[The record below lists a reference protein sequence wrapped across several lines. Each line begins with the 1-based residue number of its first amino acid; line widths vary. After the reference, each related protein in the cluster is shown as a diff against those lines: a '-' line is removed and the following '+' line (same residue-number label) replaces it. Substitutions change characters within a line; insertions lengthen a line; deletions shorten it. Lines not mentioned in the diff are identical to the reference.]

1 MLNKEKGMTLLYP
14 IRNSLYVNITNLCCC
29 KCVFCIRNIT
39 DSVGG
44 SDSLWLD
51 HEPTMEE
58 LKQELEKFDLDDYEE
73 VVFCGYG
80 EPLMRINEVV
90 EFAKY
95 IKSKKNIKTRINTNG
110 LADLIH
116 KKKTAVL
123 LKDAIDSVS
132 ISLNAPNEEVYLKV
146 TQPVFGIKSF
156 DAMLQFAKDCKVCVK
171 EVCFSV
177 VDEISDKEIQESQ
190 ELADSLGIPLRVRVK
205 NG

>member
-1 MLNKEKGMTLLYP
+1 MTLLYP
-14 IRNSLYVNITNLCCC
+14 IGNSLYVNITNLCCC
-29 KCVFCIRNIT
+29 KCVFCVRNFT

-51 HEPTMEE
+51 HEPTIEE
-58 LKQELEKFDLDDYEE
+58 LKAELEKFNLDDYEE

-90 EFAKY
+90 EFATY
-95 IKSKKNIKTRINTNG
+95 IKNKKDIKTRVNTNG
-110 LADLIH
+110 LSDLIH

-123 LKDAIDSVS
+123 LKDAIDAVS
-132 ISLNAPNEEVYLKV
+132 ISLNAPNKEVYLKV
-146 TQPVFGIKSF
+146 AQPAFGIKSF
-156 DAMLQFAKDCKVCVK
+156 DAMLDFAKDCKTCLK

-190 ELADSLGIPLRVRVK
+190 ELADSLGIPLRVRIK
-205 NG
+205 SN

>member
-1 MLNKEKGMTLLYP
+1 MTLLYP
-14 IRNSLYVNITNLCCC
+14 IENSLYVNITNLCCC
-29 KCVFCIRNIT
+29 KCVFCVRDIT

-51 HEPTMEE
+51 HEPTMDE
-58 LKQELEKFDLDDYEE
+58 LKVELEKFNLDDYEE

-80 EPLMRINEVV
+80 EPLMRINEVI
-90 EFAKY
+90 EFANY
-95 IKSKKNIKTRINTNG
+95 IKTKKNIKIRVNTNG
-110 LADLIH
+110 LSDLIH

-123 LKDAIDSVS
+123 LKDAIDAVS

-146 TQPVFGIKSF
+146 AKPAFGIKSF
-156 DAMLQFAKDCKVCVK
+156 DAMLNFAKDCKTYIK

-177 VDEISDKEIQESQ
+177 VDEISEQEIQQSQ
-190 ELADSLGIPLRVRVK
+190 ELANSLGIPLRVRVK

>member
-1 MLNKEKGMTLLYP
+1 MTLLYP
-14 IRNSLYVNITNLCCC
+14 IENSLYVNITNLCCC
-29 KCVFCIRNIT
+29 KCVFCVRDIT

-51 HEPTMEE
+51 HEPTMDE
-58 LKQELEKFDLDDYEE
+58 LKAELEKFNLDDYEE

-80 EPLMRINEVV
+80 EPLMRINELI
-90 EFAKY
+90 EFANY
-95 IKSKKNIKTRINTNG
+95 IKTKKNIKIRINTNG
-110 LADLIH
+110 LSDLIH

-123 LKDAIDSVS
+123 LKDAIDAVS

-146 TQPVFGIKSF
+146 AKPAFGIKSF
-156 DAMLQFAKDCKVCVK
+156 DAMLNFAKDCKTYIK

-177 VDEISDKEIQESQ
+177 VDEISEQEIQQSQ
-190 ELADSLGIPLRVRVK
+190 ELANSLGIPLRVRVK

>member
-1 MLNKEKGMTLLYP
+1 MTLLYP

-95 IKSKKNIKTRINTNG
+95 IKSKKNIKTRVNTNG

-146 TQPVFGIKSF
+146 TQPAFGIKSF

>member
-1 MLNKEKGMTLLYP
+1 MTLLYP
-14 IRNSLYVNITNLCCC
+14 IENSLYVNITNLCCC
-29 KCVFCIRNIT
+29 KCVFCVRDIT

-44 SDSLWLD
+44 SESLWLD
-51 HEPTMEE
+51 HEPTIDE
-58 LKQELEKFDLDDYEE
+58 LKAELEKFNLDEYEE

-90 EFAKY
+90 EFANY
-95 IKSKKNIKTRINTNG
+95 IKTKKNIKIRVNTNG

-123 LKDAIDSVS
+123 LKDAIDAVS
-132 ISLNAPNEEVYLKV
+132 ISLNAPNEEVYLEVAK
-146 TQPVFGIKSF
+146 PAFGIKSF
-156 DAMLQFAKDCKVCVK
+156 DAMLSFAKDCKTCIK

-177 VDEISDKEIQESQ
+177 VDEITDEEIRQSQ
-190 ELADSLGIPLRVRVK
+190 ELADSLDIPLRVRVK

>member
-1 MLNKEKGMTLLYP
+1 MTLLYP

-132 ISLNAPNEEVYLKV
+132 ISLNAPNKEVYLKV
-146 TQPVFGIKSF
+146 TQPAFGIKSF

>member
-1 MLNKEKGMTLLYP
+1 MTLLYP
-14 IRNSLYVNITNLCCC
+14 IENSLYVNITNLCCC
-29 KCVFCIRNIT
+29 KCVFCVRDIT

-51 HEPTMEE
+51 HEPTIDE
-58 LKQELEKFDLDDYEE
+58 LKAELEKFNLDEYEE

-90 EFAKY
+90 EFANY
-95 IKSKKNIKTRINTNG
+95 IKTKKNIKIRVNTNG

-123 LKDAIDSVS
+123 LKDAIDAVS
-132 ISLNAPNEEVYLKV
+132 ISLNAPNEEVYLEVAK
-146 TQPVFGIKSF
+146 PAFGIKSF
-156 DAMLQFAKDCKVCVK
+156 DAMLSFAKDCKTCIK

-177 VDEISDKEIQESQ
+177 VDEISDEEIRQSQ
-190 ELADSLGIPLRVRVK
+190 ELAYSLDIPLRVRVK

>member
-1 MLNKEKGMTLLYP
+1 MTLLYP
-14 IRNSLYVNITNLCCC
+14 IENSLYVNITNLCCC
-29 KCVFCIRNIT
+29 KCVFCVRDIT

-51 HEPTMEE
+51 HEPTIDE
-58 LKQELEKFDLDDYEE
+58 LKAELEKFNLDEYEE

-90 EFAKY
+90 EFANY
-95 IKSKKNIKTRINTNG
+95 IKTKKNIKIRVNTKG

-123 LKDAIDSVS
+123 LKDAIDAVS
-132 ISLNAPNEEVYLKV
+132 ISLNAPNEEVYLEVAK
-146 TQPVFGIKSF
+146 PAFGIKSF
-156 DAMLQFAKDCKVCVK
+156 DAMLSFAKDCKTCIK

-177 VDEISDKEIQESQ
+177 VDEITDEEIRQSQ
-190 ELADSLGIPLRVRVK
+190 ELADSLDIPLRVRVK

>member
-1 MLNKEKGMTLLYP
+1 MTLLYA
-14 IRNSLYVNITNLCCC
+14 IDISFYVIISNLCCC
-29 KCVFCIRNIT
+29 KCVFCVRDIT

-51 HEPTMEE
+51 HEPTIDE
-58 LKQELEKFDLDDYEE
+58 LKAELEKFNLDEYEE

-90 EFAKY
+90 EFANY
-95 IKSKKNIKTRINTNG
+95 IKTKKNIKIRVNTNG

-123 LKDAIDSVS
+123 LKDAIDAVS
-132 ISLNAPNEEVYLKV
+132 ISLNAPNEEVYLEVAK
-146 TQPVFGIKSF
+146 PAFGIKSF
-156 DAMLQFAKDCKVCVK
+156 DAMLSFAKDCKTCIK

-177 VDEISDKEIQESQ
+177 VDEITDEEIRQSQ
-190 ELADSLGIPLRVRVK
+190 ELADSLDIPLRVRVK

>member
-1 MLNKEKGMTLLYP
+1 MTLLYP
-14 IRNSLYVNITNLCCC
+14 IENSLYVNITNLCCC
-29 KCVFCIRNIT
+29 KCVFCVRDIT

-51 HEPTMEE
+51 HEPTIDE
-58 LKQELEKFDLDDYEE
+58 LKAELEKFNLDEYEE

-90 EFAKY
+90 EFANY
-95 IKSKKNIKTRINTNG
+95 IKTKKNIKIRVNTNG

-123 LKDAIDSVS
+123 LKDAIDAVS
-132 ISLNAPNEEVYLKV
+132 ISLNAPNEEVYLEVAK
-146 TQPVFGIKSF
+146 PAFGIKSF
-156 DAMLQFAKDCKVCVK
+156 DAMLSFAKDCKTCIK

-177 VDEISDKEIQESQ
+177 VDEITDEEIRQSQ
-190 ELADSLGIPLRVRVK
+190 ELADSLDIPLRVIVK

>member
-1 MLNKEKGMTLLYP
+1 MTLLYP
-14 IRNSLYVNITNLCCC
+14 IEDSLYVNITNLCCC
-29 KCVFCIRNIT
+29 KCVFCVRDIT

-51 HEPTMEE
+51 HEPTIDE
-58 LKQELEKFDLDDYEE
+58 LKAELEKFNLDEYEE

-90 EFAKY
+90 EFANY
-95 IKSKKNIKTRINTNG
+95 IKTKKNIKIRVNTNG

-123 LKDAIDSVS
+123 LKDAIDAVS
-132 ISLNAPNEEVYLKV
+132 ISLNAPNEEVYLEVAK
-146 TQPVFGIKSF
+146 PAFGIKSF
-156 DAMLQFAKDCKVCVK
+156 DAMLSFAKDCKTCIK

-177 VDEISDKEIQESQ
+177 VDEITDEEIRQSQ
-190 ELADSLGIPLRVRVK
+190 ELADSLDIPLRVRVK

>member
-1 MLNKEKGMTLLYP
+1 MTLLYP
-14 IRNSLYVNITNLCCC
+14 IENSLYVNITNLCCC
-29 KCVFCIRNIT
+29 KCVFCVRDIT

-51 HEPTMEE
+51 HEPTIDE
-58 LKQELEKFDLDDYEE
+58 LKAELEKFNLDEYEE

-90 EFAKY
+90 EFANY
-95 IKSKKNIKTRINTNG
+95 IKTKKNIKIRVNTNG

-123 LKDAIDSVS
+123 LKDAIDAVS
-132 ISLNAPNEEVYLKV
+132 ISLNAPNEEVFLEVAK
-146 TQPVFGIKSF
+146 PAFGIKSF
-156 DAMLQFAKDCKVCVK
+156 DAMLSFAKDCKTCIK

-177 VDEISDKEIQESQ
+177 VDEITDEEIRQSQ
-190 ELADSLGIPLRVRVK
+190 ELADSLDIPLRVRVK

>member
-1 MLNKEKGMTLLYP
+1 MTLLYP
-14 IRNSLYVNITNLCCC
+14 IENSLYVNITNLCCC
-29 KCVFCIRNIT
+29 KCVFCVRDIT

-51 HEPTMEE
+51 HEPTIDE
-58 LKQELEKFDLDDYEE
+58 LKAELEKFNLDEYEE

-90 EFAKY
+90 EFANY
-95 IKSKKNIKTRINTNG
+95 IKTKKNIKIRVNTNG

-123 LKDAIDSVS
+123 LKDARDAVS
-132 ISLNAPNEEVYLKV
+132 ISLNAPNEEVYLEVAK
-146 TQPVFGIKSF
+146 PAFGIKSF
-156 DAMLQFAKDCKVCVK
+156 DAMLSFAKDCKTCIK

-177 VDEISDKEIQESQ
+177 VDEITDEEIRQSQ
-190 ELADSLGIPLRVRVK
+190 ELADSLDIPLRVRVK

>member
-1 MLNKEKGMTLLYP
+1 MTLLYP
-14 IRNSLYVNITNLCCC
+14 IENSLYVNITNLCCC
-29 KCVFCIRNIT
+29 KCVFCVRDIT

-51 HEPTMEE
+51 HEPTIDE
-58 LKQELEKFDLDDYEE
+58 LKAELEKFNLDEYEE

-90 EFAKY
+90 EFANY
-95 IKSKKNIKTRINTNG
+95 IKTKKNIKIRVNTNG

-123 LKDAIDSVS
+123 LKDAIDAVS
-132 ISLNAPNEEVYLKV
+132 ISLNAPNQEVYLEVAK
-146 TQPVFGIKSF
+146 PAFGIKSF
-156 DAMLQFAKDCKVCVK
+156 DAMLSFAKDCKTCIK

-177 VDEISDKEIQESQ
+177 VDEITDEEIRQSQ
-190 ELADSLGIPLRVRVK
+190 ELADSLDIPLRVRVK

>member
-1 MLNKEKGMTLLYP
+1 MTLLYP
-14 IRNSLYVNITNLCCC
+14 IENSLYVNITNLCCC
-29 KCVFCIRNIT
+29 KCVFCVRDIT

-51 HEPTMEE
+51 HEPNIDE
-58 LKQELEKFDLDDYEE
+58 LKAELEKFNLDEYEE

-90 EFAKY
+90 EFANY
-95 IKSKKNIKTRINTNG
+95 IKTKKNIKIRVNTNG

-123 LKDAIDSVS
+123 LKDAIDAVS
-132 ISLNAPNEEVYLKV
+132 ISLNAPNEEVYLEVAK
-146 TQPVFGIKSF
+146 PAFGMKSF
-156 DAMLQFAKDCKVCVK
+156 DAMLSFAKDCKTCIK

-177 VDEISDKEIQESQ
+177 VDEITDEEIRQSQ
-190 ELADSLGIPLRVRVK
+190 ELADSLDIPLRVRVK